1 MNAEFHRPDSR
12 PTLAYRLVLFLLLV
26 ALFLVAL
33 HFTEGRVE
41 YGLLGTVLGLLATVV
56 LFGFLPGSKGS
67 ANYQSGNLRA
77 RFGGPAAL
85 FFAWEIVWLFFVM
98 RASLSDVTVRAHS
111 VDRSEAIVT
120 SGHIQLII
128 GRFSQSAEFTQRGEA
143 IVPEVPLGFLDRTV
157 RVVIHADGYEDQSQ
171 ELAVGRDNVL
181 DLSVRKLKHFVQVSG
196 HVHMAWHPS
205 VSDQVIVE
213 IEGRGKSSV
222 ADDET
227 FGFTVEGQEGEW
239 VRYIVTVNGRQVYSE
254 NSQLRSSVELDIRNS
269 R

>member
-1 MNAEFHRPDSR
+1 MSAEFQRPGSR

-56 LFGFLPGSKGS
+56 LFGFLPGSKGF
-67 ANYQSGNLRA
+67 ANYQSGNLKA

-85 FFAWEIVWLFFVM
+85 FFAWEIVWLSFVM

-111 VDRSEAIVT
+111 ADRSEAMVT
-120 SGHIQLII
+120 SGHVQLMV
-128 GRFSQSAEFTQRGEA
+128 GRFSQTAEFTQRGEA
-143 IVPEVPLGFLDRTV
+143 IVPEVPLGFLNRTV
-157 RVVIHADGYEDQSQ
+157 RVVVHADGYEDESQ
-171 ELAVGRDNVL
+171 EIAVGRDNVL
-181 DLSVRKLKHFVQVSG
+181 DLSLRKLKHFVQVTR
-196 HVHMAWHPS
+196 HVHMARHPS
-205 VSDQVIVE
+205 VRDQVIVE

-227 FGFTVEGQEGEW
+227 FGLTVEGLEGEW
-239 VRYIVTVNGRQVYSE
+239 VRYIVAINGRQVYSE
-254 NSQLRSSVELDIRNS
+254 NNQLRSSVELDIRDS